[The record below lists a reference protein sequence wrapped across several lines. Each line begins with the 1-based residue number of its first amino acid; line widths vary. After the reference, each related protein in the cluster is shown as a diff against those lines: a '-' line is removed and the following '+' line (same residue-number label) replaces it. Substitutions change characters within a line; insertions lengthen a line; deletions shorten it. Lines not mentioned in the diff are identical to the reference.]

1 MSGKPKFYWDS
12 APLIAWITDE
22 QRSPDE
28 MAGLE
33 EVVELIERG
42 KAILFTSAIWRV
54 EVLDSTLTDEQANTL
69 RKLFEG
75 RHITDVAADSRVFDL
90 AHEIRNYYQIAH
102 QQNQNIP
109 KISTPD
115 SIHLATAILNEASEL
130 HTFDGA
136 NRNGGR
142 GKLIGLS
149 GNVAGYNLK
158 ICSPVATQLRLNFG
172 DGNENEELGDQ
183 E

>member
-1 MSGKPKFYWDS
+1 M
-12 APLIAWITDE
+12 IAWITDE

-28 MAGLE
+28 MSGLE

-54 EVLDSTLTDEQANTL
+54 EVLDSSLTDEQSATL

-75 RHITDVAADSRVFDL
+75 RQITDVAADSRVFDL
-90 AHEIRNYYQIAH
+90 AHEIRNHYQIAR
-102 QQNQNIP
+102 QQDPSNP

-115 SIHLATAILNEASEL
+115 SIHLATAILHDATEF

-136 NRNGGR
+136 KQNGGR
-142 GKLIGLS
+142 GKLIKLS
-149 GNVAGYNLK
+149 GNVAGHNLK
-158 ICSPVATQLRLNFG
+158 ICSPTASQLKLNFSQ
-172 DGNENEELGDQ
+172 EIANEEQ
-183 E
+183 ANTEEE